1 MSAVP
6 VPVVAAFDVDKTLTT
21 RDSVVPFLLSL
32 RPWPLRRALGSVDA
46 VLAAAAR
53 RDRNRIKAVV
63 TEVVFTGRSLEEVQ
77 PVADRHGDVIHD
89 RWLRRDTNERLR
101 WHVESGHRVVLV
113 SASYEL
119 YLARLGEHL
128 GVDAVIGTRLVEHQ
142 GILTGAL
149 DEGNCRGPAKRIR
162 LHRWLD
168 EHAGGRAGVELW
180 AYGDSAGDSEM
191 LADADRAH
199 LVSGPITRIP

>member
-1 MSAVP
+1 MSEPP

-32 RPWPLRRALGSVDA
+32 RPRPVRRALGSLDA
-46 VLAAAAR
+46 MIAAAAR

-63 TEVVFTGRSLEEVQ
+63 TEVVFAGRSLDEVQ
-77 PVADRHGDVIHD
+77 PVADRHGDIIHD
-89 RWLRRDTNERLR
+89 RWLRRDTNDRLR
-101 WHVESGHRVVLV
+101 WHLDSGHRVVLV

-119 YLARLGEHL
+119 YLDRLGERL
-128 GVDAVIGTRLVEHQ
+128 GVDAVIGTRLVKHD
-142 GILTGAL
+142 GILTGSL
-149 DEGNCRGPAKRIR
+149 DGGNCRGATKRVR

-199 LVSGPITRIP
+199 LVSGPISRIP